1 MARERI
7 ITAHFTDSRRYFEN
21 SLGKEYDYTAATGPY
36 EYLLGALAGCFY
48 LTLASYEHK
57 PWISVDINV
66 RGIKRDEVPTTL
78 RKTVMAITATGAED
92 KEEFLSLVRKAESE
106 CSVFATISK
115 VSEMEVNVDFV

>member
-7 ITAHFTDSRRYFEN
+7 ITAHFTESRRYFEN

-57 PWISVDINV
+57 PWFSVDINV
-66 RGIKRDEVPTTL
+66 RGMKRDEVPTTL
-78 RKTVMAITATGAED
+78 RKTVMTITVSGAED
-92 KEEFLSLVRKAESE
+92 KDEFISLVRKTESE